1 VDWLQIVLRVIHIAA
16 GILWV
21 GSATFLLI
29 FVEPTLHTLGPP
41 GGSFMAHMTRARKMP
56 VIIMVSAV
64 LTIVAGIWLY
74 WRDTGGFDPDIIT
87 TGPGIGFGIGG
98 LAAIVAFFVG
108 LILVRPRVERMGAL
122 GGAMATGTPTPE
134 QTQEMGALQRSLR
147 SLSIFNQ
154 ILLVIAVLAMASA
167 RFL

>member
-1 VDWLQIVLRVIHIAA
+1 MDWLQIVLRVIHIAA

-29 FVEPTLHTLGPP
+29 FVEPTLHALGPQ
-41 GGSFMAHMTRARKMP
+41 GGPFMAHMTRARKMP

-64 LTIVAGIWLY
+64 LTIAAGVWLY
-74 WRDTGGFDPDIIT
+74 WRDTGGFEPDIIT

-98 LAAIVAFFVG
+98 LAAIVAFVVG
-108 LILVRPRVERMGAL
+108 LVMVRPRVERMGELA
-122 GGAMATGTPTPE
+122 GAMASGTPTPE
-134 QTQEMGALQRSLR
+134 QGQEMGALQQSLR
-147 SLSIFNQ
+147 SISVFNEG
-154 ILLVIAVLAMASA
+154 LLLIAVIAMASA